1 MCGMCGV
8 YGSGTHWA
16 SMPMPETGHA
26 FQRQRYILVD
36 MANAVL
42 APFHLSVSDFQGQ
55 SFVLSSPTGAM
66 ELVDDITGLW
76 NAVERLLGYPLDPLA
91 MFTEARQ

>member
-8 YGSGTHWA
+8 YQGGAHWA
-16 SMPMPETGHA
+16 SVSMPESGHGL
-26 FQRQRYILVD
+26 QRQRYILVD

-42 APFHLSVSDFQGQ
+42 EPFHLSVSDFQGQ

-66 ELVDDITGLW
+66 ELVDNITGLW
-76 NAVERLLGYPLDPLA
+76 SVVERLLGYPLDPLA
-91 MFTEARQ
+91 MFTEGRQ

>member
-8 YGSGTHWA
+8 YQGSAHWA
-16 SMPMPETGHA
+16 SMSVPETGHA
-26 FQRQRYILVD
+26 LQRQRFILVG

-55 SFVLSSPTGAM
+55 SFVLSSPTGTT
-66 ELVDDITGLW
+66 ELVDDISGLW
-76 NAVERLLGYPLDPLA
+76 RAVETLLGYPLDPLA
-91 MFTEARQ
+91 MFAEAHQ